1 MDTPLQSILKFIR
14 EKQIHCANEWQS
26 GFQNALNQL
35 EHEATTRLE
44 QERKVIIDAYNQ
56 GYRDGEMLEDS
67 IKGDGDISEFTDAES
82 YFTDNFTNQ

>member
-1 MDTPLQSILKFIR
+1 MDTPLMQFLKFMGI
-14 EKQIHCANEWQS
+14 EKTDPHVIPY
-26 GFQNALNQL
+26 
-35 EHEATTRLE
+35 LE
-44 QERKVIIDAYNQ
+44 QERSVITEAYNQ

>member
-35 EHEATTRLE
+35 EHEATTR
-44 QERKVIIDAYNQ
+44 
-56 GYRDGEMLEDS
+56 
-67 IKGDGDISEFTDAES
+67 
-82 YFTDNFTNQ
+82 